1 MVLLEDETR
10 LKTAIAGADSGND
23 QWVQRW
29 HPLLRE
35 WVIYSAHR
43 QNRPWT
49 GETVHQTDAD
59 LPVHDPSCYLC
70 PGNARVGGLKNPRYD
85 GVFVFDNDRPSISFD
100 APVDLQKPPGIYRNM
115 PATGLTRVL
124 CYSPLHNVGM
134 SEMSVSQVADIVGQW
149 QQQTAELSAVPQV
162 RSVCIFENKGEM
174 CGMSNPHPHGQIYA
188 TNFVYK
194 TVESHLAAAAEHH
207 ENTGRILFQDIL
219 AAEVSEVP
227 ERQRIIVQNDTMVAF
242 VPYFAR
248 FAYEVYIAPRRSVA
262 HFSQLNDAESADLAS
277 VIKEVLVRMDN
288 LWQMPFPYLMMLHQA
303 PVDGAEYPLFHSH
316 IAFYP
321 PLRTP
326 ELRKY
331 VAAHEIGGGNFL
343 ADTMPESKAA
353 ELRACSSIHYRES
366 TT

>member
-1 MVLLEDETR
+1 MLEEGSQVSQSR
-10 LKTAIAGADSGND
+10 SGKD

-43 QNRPWT
+43 QNRPWS
-49 GETVHQTDAD
+49 GETMRHTENKLPEHQSD
-59 LPVHDPSCYLC
+59 CYLC
-70 PGNARVGGLKNPRYD
+70 PGNRRVGGSVNPDYS
-85 GVFVFDNDRPSISFD
+85 GVYVFDNDRPSISLD
-100 APVDLQKPPGIYRNM
+100 APVDLQPPPGIYRNK

-124 CYSPLHNVGM
+124 CYSPRHNVSM
-134 SEMSVSQVADIVGQW
+134 SEMSVPQLAAIVRQW
-149 QQQTAELSAVPQV
+149 QQQTVELSSIERVQ
-162 RSVCIFENKGEM
+162 SVCIFENKGEM

-194 TVESHLAAAAEHH
+194 STESHLLAATEHH
-207 ENTGRILFQDIL
+207 QSTGRILFQDIL
-219 AAEVSEVP
+219 ASEEAESP
-227 ERQRIIVQNDTMVAF
+227 ECQRIIVQNDSMVAF

-248 FAYEVYIAPRRSVA
+248 FAYETYIAPRRSVA
-262 HFSQLNDAESADLAS
+262 NFAQLASNESADLAAI
-277 VIKEVLVRMDN
+277 IKQVLVRMDN
-288 LWQMPFPYLMMLHQA
+288 LWKMPFPYLMMLHQA
-303 PVDGAEYPLFHSH
+303 PVDGAEYPLFHSY

-343 ADTMPESKAA
+343 ADTMPEAKAA
-353 ELRACSSIHYRES
+353 ELRACSDVHYRDRR
-366 TT
+366 T